1 MKRRISIFSL
11 CLSLIIFCCKN
22 NYEVNAPLDKDIIL
36 EYKSTSGWTN
46 FIISMSVFID
56 KTAIKRMDGKE
67 FMINFSEV
75 ENKQI
80 DILISEFPGYV
91 RTYKPINSI
100 WMDINTY
107 ELICKNSPVP
117 DTVSIFE
124 PLDTEGIPESLV
136 ELIRMFEKK

>member
-1 MKRRISIFSL
+1 
-11 CLSLIIFCCKN
+11 
-22 NYEVNAPLDKDIIL
+22 
-36 EYKSTSGWTN
+36 
-46 FIISMSVFID
+46 MSVFID